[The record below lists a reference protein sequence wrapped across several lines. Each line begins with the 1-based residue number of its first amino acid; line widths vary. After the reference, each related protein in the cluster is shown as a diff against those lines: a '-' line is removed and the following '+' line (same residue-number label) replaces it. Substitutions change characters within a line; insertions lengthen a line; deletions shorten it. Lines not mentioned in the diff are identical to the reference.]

1 MLRAA
6 GDPTA
11 GLSDREQTVAAKFA
25 AGMTYRE
32 IGEALFI
39 APATVRSHLSTIYR
53 KLNVRSKV
61 GLANLL
67 AANRGVDIADRPS
80 DVTASDA
87 SGPPVIAVL
96 PFECV
101 NVDER
106 WGRLADGLSA
116 DITIDLAR
124 YPDLAVLS
132 SQTMRLYKGRS
143 ADARMIGRELSA
155 DYLLAGILQT
165 TEQNVRVSVS
175 LVDTRTAA
183 DVWATRYE
191 QPASDLFAMQ
201 DRITGNVVNV
211 LASCC
216 GKLAGL
222 RRDVA
227 RRKPP
232 ASLRAYEAYLLGG
245 EQHDRFTRESNLEAI
260 RLLSRAVE
268 LDPGLARAW
277 SLLGLAYS
285 VNAYNAFNKEVSAS
299 IECWAACTERALSLD
314 PGDCN
319 AHLCM
324 GDLRATRGDLRGAA
338 EEHERA
344 LELAPNDADILA
356 MVAGSRAL
364 VTGSPH
370 QCIAL
375 AERAFRLNSQP
386 PSWYYSQL
394 GRALFA
400 AGRYRQSLSAFRQ
413 SPQNSPGTLLFL
425 TVGHALLGEIAQARA
440 VRTRLTCEFT
450 SFTTEGFIRS
460 FPVTNPMAIEA
471 IRHGKRLAELP

>member
-6 GDPTA
+6 GDPIA
-11 GLSDREQTVAAKFA
+11 GLSERERTVAAKFA
-25 AGMTYRE
+25 EGMTYRE
-32 IGEALFI
+32 IGQALFI

-53 KLNVRSKV
+53 KLNISNKV

-67 AANRGVDIADRPS
+67 AVGREIEGSETVSDIRTADS
-80 DVTASDA
+80 G
-87 SGPPVIAVL
+87 GPPVVAVL
-96 PFECV
+96 PFESASH
-101 NVDER
+101 DER
-106 WGRLADGLSA
+106 WERLADGLSA

-132 SQTMRLYKGRS
+132 GQTMRLYRGR
-143 ADARMIGRELSA
+143 AGDARVIGRELNA
-155 DYLLAGILQT
+155 DYLLAGVLQAT
-165 TEQNVRVSVS
+165 ARNVRVSVS
-175 LVDTRTAA
+175 LVDTKTAA
-183 DVWATRYE
+183 DLWATRYE
-191 QPASDLFAMQ
+191 QPASDLLAIQ

-227 RRKPP
+227 RRKAP
-232 ASLRAYEAYLLGG
+232 ASLQAYEAYLLGG

-285 VNAYNAFNKEVSAS
+285 VNACNAFGEDVSAS

-324 GDLRATRGDLRGAA
+324 GDLRAVRGDLSGAA
-338 EEHERA
+338 EEHERILA
-344 LELAPNDADILA
+344 LAPNDADMLA

-370 QCIAL
+370 QCVAL
-375 AERAFRLNSQP
+375 AERALRLNSQP

-400 AGRYRQSLSAFRQ
+400 AGRYRESLSAFRQ

-425 TVGHALLGEIAQARA
+425 TVGHALLGDLAQAKA
-440 VRTRLTCEFT
+440 VRMRLAREFP
-450 SFTTEGFIRS
+450 SFTTESFVRN
-460 FPVTNPMAIEA
+460 FPVTNPVVIEA
-471 IRHGKRLAELP
+471 IRRGQRLAGLA